1 MKIFNW
7 FRQKRVGINGSLISV
22 FSTLLLSKI
31 EALDAANI
39 VDFRTVWL
47 SLLRMKSL
55 TEWLMWGA
63 LILLVAFNAIFEIA
77 RIHLSRVELSPSFYD
92 VMKKYTADSIVD
104 SLSDGI
110 IAWGEGKT
118 VCCSSAIIEGWRS
131 EDVIVSTYDNAMYH
145 FACKKENKK
154 MYGKKS
160 FYFLNKEYKKYVR
173 SEEFQKIIHE
183 GNNLTRV
190 MLKDCC
196 MNFDPKNR
204 KLLLDLA
211 KTEWSQTTYVW
222 NKFGKKKGEELEPTS
237 LMGEY
242 SKGITSGTNSER
254 YLPNS
259 FCMHLIIETLDN
271 KIIKSRISQNKK
283 NDNAGTWAFSL
294 GKQIAIE
301 DFCDGKDL
309 KDNFVKNWM
318 KRAFQEEY
326 RLSENDYM
334 NIVEEKSLRI
344 LSVNF
349 ESDRYNFA
357 MVCTVRL
364 NYCYDTFYNQVAPLL
379 STEEAIELGF
389 IELKEIPSILFSYLQ
404 KDQRALYHPSSYLR
418 LLLFYMHR
426 SGVARAERQIV
437 KLDQK
442 MMQCHTDELT

>member
-1 MKIFNW
+1 MKIFKW

-22 FSTLLLSKI
+22 FSTLLLSKV
-31 EALDAANI
+31 EALDVANI
-39 VDFRTVWL
+39 VDWGTAWRSFL
-47 SLLRMKSL
+47 SIKLLS
-55 TEWLMWGA
+55 EWLMWGSLFL
-63 LILLVAFNAIFEIA
+63 LIIFNVIFETT
-77 RIHLSRVELSPSFYD
+77 RHHLSRMELSPSFND

-104 SLSDGI
+104 SLSDGTI
-110 IAWGEGKT
+110 SWGEGKT
-118 VCCSSAIIEGWRS
+118 VCCCSPLIEGWRS
-131 EDVIVSTYDNAMYH
+131 EDVLVSTYDDAMCH

-154 MYGKKS
+154 LYGEKT
-160 FYFLNKEYKKYVR
+160 FYFADKKYIKYVR
-173 SEEFQKIIHE
+173 SKAFQKVIRE
-183 GNNLTRV
+183 GNNLPRV
-190 MLKDCC
+190 MLKDCHK
-196 MNFDPKNR
+196 NFDTKNR

-222 NKFGKKKGEELEPTS
+222 KQFGKKKGKELEPTS
-237 LMGEY
+237 LMREY

-294 GKQIAIE
+294 GEQMAIE

-334 NIVEEKSLRI
+334 NIVDEKSLRI
-344 LSVNF
+344 LSVDF

-364 NYCYDTFYNQVAPLL
+364 NYRYETFYNQVAPLL

-389 IELKEIPSILFSYLQ
+389 IELENIPSILFSYLQ
-404 KDQRALYHPSSYLR
+404 KKQRVLYHPSSYLR

-426 SGVARAERQIV
+426 CGVARAERQIL
-437 KLDQK
+437 KEEQNL
-442 MMQCHTDELT
+442 MR

>member
-1 MKIFNW
+1 
-7 FRQKRVGINGSLISV
+7 
-22 FSTLLLSKI
+22 
-31 EALDAANI
+31 
-39 VDFRTVWL
+39 
-47 SLLRMKSL
+47 
-55 TEWLMWGA
+55 
-63 LILLVAFNAIFEIA
+63 
-77 RIHLSRVELSPSFYD
+77 
-92 VMKKYTADSIVD
+92 MKKYTADSIVD

-131 EDVIVSTYDNAMYH
+131 EDVIVSTY
-145 FACKKENKK
+145 
-154 MYGKKS
+154 
-160 FYFLNKEYKKYVR
+160 
-173 SEEFQKIIHE
+173 
-183 GNNLTRV
+183 
-190 MLKDCC
+190 
-196 MNFDPKNR
+196 
-204 KLLLDLA
+204 
-211 KTEWSQTTYVW
+211 
-222 NKFGKKKGEELEPTS
+222 
-237 LMGEY
+237 
-242 SKGITSGTNSER
+242 
-254 YLPNS
+254 
-259 FCMHLIIETLDN
+259 
-271 KIIKSRISQNKK
+271 
-283 NDNAGTWAFSL
+283 DNAGTWAFSL

-442 MMQCHTDELT
+442 MMQFHTNELT